1 MRAGRASR
9 GALYQ
14 VAETILGF
22 AGLLFRPYASSK
34 RNIARNAS
42 KSSGASC
49 FPAVVAWAG
58 DTSRVSTG
66 DGGMLALGEEAFNE
80 DDEEGRRGG
89 LAEYPS
95 T

>member
-66 DGGMLALGEEAFNE
+66 DGGMLALGEAFNE